1 MRRSTARTHLATDGQ
16 ARVRAVAAFGALVA
30 LALPATRVDA
40 QIART
45 GERTAACGASP
56 TGCDASWSVRWFGL
70 TSATAPG
77 SGFLANAAIIT
88 QPATGVWAPNVPGV
102 QQWIG
107 ASADGTIP
115 LNVPNGTSLF
125 RYYYQTTFSVPV
137 ALTVPFGIGW
147 DNRLVGAF
155 VGGTI
160 QGDGTFSGGTAII
173 PGLSPASPYAGGR
186 AGFCR
191 DADGVF
197 PTAAYPNCVLNL
209 SLAAAAQQQ
218 QTLTIVLEGD
228 GSRDGL
234 LVGSSTVPEP
244 STYALLGTGLGV
256 LGLLARR
263 RRGA

>member
-1 MRRSTARTHLATDGQ
+1 MRRSAGRTHGLTRG
-16 ARVRAVAAFGALVA
+16 RAAGALGALAA
-30 LALPATRVDA
+30 LALPAARASA

-45 GERTAACGASP
+45 GENIVACGASA
-56 TGCDASWSVRWFGL
+56 TGCDASWSVRWLGL
-70 TSATAPG
+70 TPATAPG

-115 LNVPNGTSLF
+115 LNAPSGASLF
-125 RYYYQTTFSVPV
+125 RYYFQTTFSVPA

-160 QGDGTFSGGTAII
+160 QSDGTFSGGSAIV

-186 AGFCR
+186 GGFCR

-197 PTAAYPNCVLNL
+197 PTAAHPNCVLNL
-209 SLAAAAQQQ
+209 SLAAAPQQQ
-218 QTLTIVLEGD
+218 QTLTLVLEGD
-228 GSRDGL
+228 GSRDGI

-244 STYALLGTGLGV
+244 STYVLLGTGLGA

-263 RRGA
+263 KRRA

>member
-1 MRRSTARTHLATDGQ
+1 MRAT
-16 ARVRAVAAFGALVA
+16 GALGALAA
-30 LALPATRVDA
+30 LALPAAQARA

-45 GERTAACGASP
+45 GETTVPCGASA

-70 TSATAPG
+70 TPATAPG
-77 SGFLANAAIIT
+77 GGVLANAVIIT

-107 ASADGTIP
+107 ASVDGTIP
-115 LNVPNGTSLF
+115 LNAPTGASLF
-125 RYYYQTTFSVPV
+125 RYYYQTTFTVPT

-160 QGDGTFSGGTAII
+160 LSDGTFTGGSTIV
-173 PGLSPASPYAGGR
+173 PGLSPAAPYAGGR
-186 AGFCR
+186 GGFCR

-197 PTAAYPNCVLNL
+197 PTAAYPTCTVNL
-209 SLAAAAQQQ
+209 SLAATPQQQ

-228 GSRDGL
+228 GSRDGFF
-234 LVGSSTVPEP
+234 VGSSTVPEP
-244 STYALLGTGLGV
+244 STYVLLGTGLGA